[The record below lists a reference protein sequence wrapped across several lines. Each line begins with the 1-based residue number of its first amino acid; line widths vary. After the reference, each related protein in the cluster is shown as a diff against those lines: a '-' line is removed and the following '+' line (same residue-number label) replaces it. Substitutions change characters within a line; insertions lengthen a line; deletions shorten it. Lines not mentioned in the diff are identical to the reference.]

1 MEVRGLPE
9 GQRRNEGGPGT
20 NGRAYGGIS
29 PGQPGQF
36 LPLRRKTQDR
46 ATRIGSGRCDAADR
60 AGMAELRT
68 AAHHSGVIPARLGGE
83 LEARLPVDARRYL
96 LCVRKRKFMITTYSS
111 HGRRIWP
118 NLAGGMVL
126 SDVDQLWR
134 ADITYTASP
143 ATHHSALKS
152 SCRSI
157 LFHRTVNSVLTVCLS
172 FGDHPLRLCQ
182 IRAMD
187 FPNC

>member
-1 MEVRGLPE
+1 
-9 GQRRNEGGPGT
+9 
-20 NGRAYGGIS
+20 
-29 PGQPGQF
+29 
-36 LPLRRKTQDR
+36 
-46 ATRIGSGRCDAADR
+46 
-60 AGMAELRT
+60 MAELRT

-134 ADITYTASP
+134 ADITYIRLRENSYFWVSFWMLTRAG
-143 ATHHSALKS
+143 S
-152 SCRSI
+152 SDGHWIGRWKM
-157 LFHRTVNSVLTVCLS
+157 N
-172 FGDHPLRLCQ
+172 
-182 IRAMD
+182 
-187 FPNC
+187 